1 MMMITSK
8 TSNECSR
15 GTPCRWGG
23 KTTLTAFNVR
33 TDWRQ
38 FQRAD
43 TTSSEHHHR
52 RRKKI
57 EEEEEK
63 KISRS
68 FTVDALSTRASE
80 SRGESRR
87 FFFWQLMDDF
97 DDFDE
102 LFVFFCRLSS
112 VSLCCSFSLLP
123 TDRLLLLMLPTAW
136 RLLMALLMTLM
147 KRRKLTTI
155 TIDIYIMHIY
165 CSTYI

>member
-8 TSNECSR
+8 TSNECCRS
-15 GTPCRWGG
+15 TPCRWGG

-68 FTVDALSTRASE
+68 FTVDALSTRARVHSVR
-80 SRGESRR
+80 SVS
-87 FFFWQLMDDF
+87 FFGNWWWFWCWWTF
-97 DDFDE
+97 C
-102 LFVFFCRLSS
+102 LFLSLFLFLSS
-112 VSLCCSFSLLP
+112 VLLILIASHWQTAAADASHCMTTFDGL
-123 TDRLLLLMLPTAW
+123 TDDPDETKKVDDDHDRY
-136 RLLMALLMTLM
+136 
-147 KRRKLTTI
+147 
-155 TIDIYIMHIY
+155 IYNA
-165 CSTYI
+165 YIL